1 MNFLEIFR
9 YRTGADLKFVSV
21 DRFMLYDLK
30 LKRVVKDISV
40 PQDRLVIGY
49 HFRTKEDFP
58 FPRGK
63 PYSVISLWGLPYPI
77 CTNDGGEIEF
87 WDVRE
92 GSVLRSIKISKI
104 SSLQQLLQEPSS
116 RAVVGSL
123 LPGNQIYI
131 EKGNNAIVFDSNNGE
146 LIESFPLGIRYL
158 PSPFNGTEVRWVS
171 RTADSVVFKGVP
183 SGQTVRQI
191 PIGPLRDV
199 WSSEDNDYIIVV
211 QEQQVRVWRIRNLAD
226 LLR

>member
-63 PYSVISLWGLPYPI
+63 PYSV
-77 CTNDGGEIEF
+77 
-87 WDVRE
+87 
-92 GSVLRSIKISKI
+92 
-104 SSLQQLLQEPSS
+104 
-116 RAVVGSL
+116 
-123 LPGNQIYI
+123 
-131 EKGNNAIVFDSNNGE
+131 
-146 LIESFPLGIRYL
+146 
-158 PSPFNGTEVRWVS
+158 
-171 RTADSVVFKGVP
+171 DSVVFKGVP

-191 PIGPLRDV
+191 PVGPLRDV